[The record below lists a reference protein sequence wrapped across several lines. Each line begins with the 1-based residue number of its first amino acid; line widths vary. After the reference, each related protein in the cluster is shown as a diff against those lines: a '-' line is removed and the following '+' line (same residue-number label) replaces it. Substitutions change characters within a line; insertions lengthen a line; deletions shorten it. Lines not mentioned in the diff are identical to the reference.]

1 MTDVHLFEANCSFEV
16 FMTDVQLCEANCSFE
31 VFSCVRLIVVLKY
44 SAV

>member
-1 MTDVHLFEANCSFEV
+1 MTDVQLFEANCSFEV